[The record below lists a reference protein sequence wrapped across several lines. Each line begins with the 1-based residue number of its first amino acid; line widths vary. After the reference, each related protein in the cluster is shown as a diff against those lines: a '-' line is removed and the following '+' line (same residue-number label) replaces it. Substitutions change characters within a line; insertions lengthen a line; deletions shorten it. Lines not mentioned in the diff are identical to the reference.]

1 MMARGMGLRSVCGC
15 IVGLLIT
22 CASILPAWAE
32 PPTLVVLDFDLLE
45 DHPDPAQA
53 ADLQRRLARV
63 RDMFADGVA
72 AAGVYRV
79 IGLGAAQPVH
89 DGYRRQIQNVHRCG
103 YCQVEIGKAAG
114 ARLTAA
120 GWVQKVSNLIL
131 NINVEI
137 RDVEAD
143 RVVLTKS
150 VDIRSNTDQSWE
162 RGMRFL
168 VRDIVERRA
177 ANPDYGQ

>member
-1 MMARGMGLRSVCGC
+1 MNTSTMRKIRAGFAW
-15 IVGLLIT
+15 LL
-22 CASILPAWAE
+22 LAWVTGVAAQAE
-32 PPTLVVLDFDLLE
+32 PPTLVVMDFDLLE
-45 DHPDPAQA
+45 DHPDPSQA
-53 ADLQRRLARV
+53 VDQQRRLERV
-63 RDMFADGVA
+63 RALFAEGVA

-79 IGLGAAQPVH
+79 IDLGPAQAEH
-89 DGYRRQIQNVHRCG
+89 DKYRRQMQYLHRCA
-103 YCQVEIGKAAG
+103 YCQVDIGKAAG
-114 ARLTAA
+114 VRLVAA

-162 RGMRFL
+162 RGMRFM
-168 VRDIVERRA
+168 VRDIAERREA
-177 ANPDYGQ
+177 DPSYGR